1 MQKSL
6 QKCRWFFWSIWRHQ
20 KVILKLTDLYFNL
33 FSTYLEDLLF
43 MFSISFPGSSPA
55 RVKTACPLEPIS
67 WWLPFRFG
75 IASHLGSLWQRKY
88 TQKSHGGQLTRGWS
102 FVSFFSC
109 FNMRWAT
116 ARTTDTQW
124 RHKSKMSE
132 KLGRCGRQTPYL
144 SELDFFPSLKYQVS
158 KVKNPS

>member
-1 MQKSL
+1 MSRNLCQNWDKSD
-6 QKCRWFFWSIWRHQ
+6 QWFFHNHRQRDFDSAAQASCWSLW
-20 KVILKLTDLYFNL
+20 

-75 IASHLGSLWQRKY
+75 IASHMGSLWQGKY

-102 FVSFFSC
+102 FVSLFLALICDGLQHGLRTPNEDINQRNLKIWADVADKIC
-109 FNMRWAT
+109 FG
-116 ARTTDTQW
+116 RT
-124 RHKSKMSE
+124 
-132 KLGRCGRQTPYL
+132 
-144 SELDFFPSLKYQVS
+144 
-158 KVKNPS
+158 